1 MLKKTLGL
9 KIKINNSLLN
19 FIEIDLKKL
28 EHNYHAIRSLL
39 NPETKMIGVVKANA
53 YGNEVNSIAEK
64 LVTLGIDALAVAYTE
79 EGIQLRNQGIKA
91 RILVFYP
98 QIENFKLLISADLE
112 PALYSKKSWLAF
124 EKNILDQK
132 KTNYPVH
139 IKYNTGLNRIGFNP
153 ADSEWV
159 INEIKKDTFKIKSV
173 YSHLGASEEN
183 RPNEFS
189 QKQLALFDEI
199 MIHHKKNSKSE
210 TDFHLLNTSGIFNY
224 PELHLDWVRC
234 GIGLYGFANQP
245 QWNQKLKP
253 IGKLISTIT
262 QIHSI
267 KSGETVGY
275 NCGWTAHENTR
286 IAVLPLGHADGI
298 ARHYGQGNGWV
309 SIHGE
314 KAPIVGNIC
323 MDMIMVEI
331 KNLPCQEGDEVEIF
345 GTVNTAEAFAEKGNT
360 ISYELLSG
368 LGKRIERR
376 ILK

>member
-1 MLKKTLGL
+1 MNK
-9 KIKINNSLLN
+9 
-19 FIEIDLKKL
+19 
-28 EHNYHAIRSLL
+28 
-39 NPETKMIGVVKANA
+39 
-53 YGNEVNSIAEK
+53 
-64 LVTLGIDALAVAYTE
+64 
-79 EGIQLRNQGIKA
+79 
-91 RILVFYP
+91 
-98 QIENFKLLISADLE
+98 LIS
-112 PALYSKKSWLAF
+112 
-124 EKNILDQK
+124 
-132 KTNYPVH
+132 
-139 IKYNTGLNRIGFNP
+139 
-153 ADSEWV
+153 
-159 INEIKKDTFKIKSV
+159 
-173 YSHLGASEEN
+173 
-183 RPNEFS
+183 
-189 QKQLALFDEI
+189 
-199 MIHHKKNSKSE
+199 
-210 TDFHLLNTSGIFNY
+210 
-224 PELHLDWVRC
+224 
-234 GIGLYGFANQP
+234 NQP

>member
-1 MLKKTLGL
+1 M
-9 KIKINNSLLN
+9 N

-28 EHNYHAIRSLL
+28 EHNYYVIRSLL
-39 NPETKMIGVVKANA
+39 NPKTKMIGVVKANA
-53 YGNEVNSIAEK
+53 YGSEVNSIAKK
-64 LVTLGIDALAVAYTE
+64 LVALGIDALAVAFTE

-98 QIENFKLLISADLE
+98 QTENFKLLISANLE
-112 PALYSKKSWLAF
+112 PALYSKKSWRAF
-124 EKNILDQK
+124 EKNILDQRK
-132 KTNYPVH
+132 KNYPVH
-139 IKYNTGLNRIGFNP
+139 VKYNTGLNRIGFNP
-153 ADSEWV
+153 ADSDW
-159 INEIKKDTFKIKSV
+159 ILNEIKKDAFKIKSV

-189 QKQLALFDEI
+189 RKQLALFNEI
-199 MIHHKKNSKSE
+199 MNDHKKNSKSE

-224 PELHLDWVRC
+224 PELHLDWIRC

-245 QWNQKLKP
+245 QWNKKLKP

-275 NCGWTAHENTR
+275 NCGWTANENTR
-286 IAVLPLGHADGI
+286 IAILPLGHADGI

-309 SIHGE
+309 SIQGE

-331 KNLPCQEGDEVEIF
+331 KNLPCEEGDEVEIF
-345 GTVNTAEAFAEKGNT
+345 GTVNTAEAFADQGNT